1 MSGAKKLLKKA
12 YDLLPFKQPVYTVVR
27 SMAKVPEPIYRHLH
41 FRGVIKV
48 PVSKKESFR
57 ITHFGQMIENEL
69 FWKGITGWEP
79 ISMELWIRLCRRSN
93 VIMDI
98 GANTGVYAL
107 VAHAVNPQAKIAA
120 VEPVERIHR
129 RLQENINLN
138 DGSILAVH
146 AAVSDHTGTA
156 VLYDLP
162 DSDHVLSVSL
172 EQKWNQASTRLRPVE
187 VPCITVKDLAQRMGC
202 ERIDLLKIDVET
214 HEPAVLRGFKDILV
228 RDRPSMLIEI
238 LNDQVAAE
246 VTPLLDGLGYEYYN
260 IDDVT
265 WPPVKTG
272 RLSRSGHYNFL
283 VCMPEVAQAIG
294 I

>member
-146 AAVSDHTGTA
+146 AHHGQEAERRAIRAIEVVGADAEAAQGDFMLGLAGHGAGVASHAATQVDDHA
-156 VLYDLP
+156 
-162 DSDHVLSVSL
+162 
-172 EQKWNQASTRLRPVE
+172 
-187 VPCITVKDLAQRMGC
+187 
-202 ERIDLLKIDVET
+202 DLL
-214 HEPAVLRGFKDILV
+214 H
-228 RDRPSMLIEI
+228 
-238 LNDQVAAE
+238 
-246 VTPLLDGLGYEYYN
+246 GLG
-260 IDDVT
+260 
-265 WPPVKTG
+265 
-272 RLSRSGHYNFL
+272 
-283 VCMPEVAQAIG
+283 VAQVLPGQGLRLVLVSHGHSLAMG
-294 I
+294 QALKPHKAASATMRCSA